1 MSQSP
6 DTEAHD
12 PTTDA
17 SAPRAPG
24 SGRTGEDEIDEV
36 SLLELAN
43 VLLKRWK
50 LIVGVPL
57 AAAVAAAVFSLV
69 VTPKFTAV
77 TTFVPEMEAE
87 GAGLPG
93 GLAGLAAQFGVGL
106 PTGGADS
113 PGFYADVLASR
124 TLQDEVLL
132 ARFADPEGTER
143 GDSATLLDL
152 LDVPG
157 EGERERLEKGRRRL
171 NKAIGVGVDDETYV
185 VTLSVKTHDRFL
197 SADVANQFIEVLN
210 RFNLETRQSN
220 AQERR
225 RFIEERLS
233 LAEDELV
240 SAEDVLKL
248 FLERNRLFRDS
259 PELNFEYERLQRQV
273 TIKQEVFT
281 ALRRSYEEA
290 RIQEVNDTPVITV
303 IDRAVPPHRK
313 SSPKRRLNV
322 ILAFMLGGVFGI
334 VGAFGQEFVER
345 ARAQDEADFEEFSSR
360 WGAIKRELVGLV
372 RRRRS

>member
-1 MSQSP
+1 
-6 DTEAHD
+6 
-12 PTTDA
+12 
-17 SAPRAPG
+17 
-24 SGRTGEDEIDEV
+24 
-36 SLLELAN
+36 
-43 VLLKRWK
+43 
-50 LIVGVPL
+50 
-57 AAAVAAAVFSLV
+57 
-69 VTPKFTAV
+69 
-77 TTFVPEMEAE
+77 
-87 GAGLPG
+87 
-93 GLAGLAAQFGVGL
+93 
-106 PTGGADS
+106 
-113 PGFYADVLASR
+113 
-124 TLQDEVLL
+124 
-132 ARFADPEGTER
+132 
-143 GDSATLLDL
+143 
-152 LDVPG
+152 
-157 EGERERLEKGRRRL
+157 
-171 NKAIGVGVDDETYV
+171 VDDETYV

>member
-1 MSQSP
+1 MSQSS
-6 DTEAHD
+6 DSEGYD
-12 PTTDA
+12 PSLDA
-17 SAPRAPG
+17 SAQRAPG
-24 SGRTGEDEIDEV
+24 HGSAGDDEYDEV
-36 SLLELAN
+36 SLLALAN

-50 LIVGVPL
+50 LIVGLPL
-57 AAAVAAAVFSLV
+57 AAAFAAAVYSLV

-77 TTFVPEMEAE
+77 TTFVPELESE
-87 GAGLPG
+87 GAGFPG

-106 PTGGADS
+106 PSGGATS

-124 TLQDEVLL
+124 TLLDQVLMT
-132 ARFADPEGTER
+132 RFADPEGVER

-152 LDVPG
+152 LKAQGDT
-157 EGERERLEKGRRRL
+157 ERARLEKGRRKL
-171 NKAIGVGVDDETYV
+171 NKAISVGVDDETYV
-185 VTLSVKTHDRFL
+185 VTLGVKTRDRFL
-197 SADVANQFIEVLN
+197 SADVANQFIELLN

-225 RFIEERLS
+225 RFVEERLS

-240 SAEDVLKL
+240 AAEEAQKL

-273 TIKQEVFT
+273 TIKQEVFIT
-281 ALRRSYEEA
+281 LRRSYEDA

-313 SSPKRRLNV
+313 ASPKRRLNV
-322 ILAFMLGGVFGI
+322 ILAFMLGGVLSI
-334 VGAFGQEFVER
+334 VGAFGLEFVER
-345 ARAQDEADFEEFSSR
+345 ARAREEADFEEFSSR
-360 WGAIKRELVGLV
+360 WSAIRSELTALV
-372 RRRRS
+372 RRRRA

>member
-1 MSQSP
+1 MSESS
-6 DTEAHD
+6 DTEGRD
-12 PTTDA
+12 PSTDA
-17 SAPRAPG
+17 SAQPAPG
-24 SGRTGEDEIDEV
+24 HGGAGDDELGEV
-36 SLLELAN
+36 SLLALAN

-50 LIVGVPL
+50 LIVGLPL
-57 AAAVAAAVFSLV
+57 AAAFAAAVYSLV
-69 VTPKFTAV
+69 VTPKFTAS
-77 TTFVPEMEAE
+77 TTFVPELDSE

-106 PTGGADS
+106 AGGGADS

-124 TLQDEVLL
+124 TLLDQMLT
-132 ARFADPEGTER
+132 ARFADPEGVER

-152 LDVPG
+152 LRAKGDT
-157 EGERERLEKGRRRL
+157 ERARLERGRRKL
-171 NKAIGVGVDDETYV
+171 NNSIAVGVDEETYV
-185 VTLSVKTHDRFL
+185 VTLSVTTRDRFL
-197 SADVANQFIEVLN
+197 SADVANQFIELLN

-225 RFIEERLS
+225 RFVEERLS
-233 LAEDELV
+233 LAEEELV
-240 SAEDVLKL
+240 TAEDALRL

-259 PELNFEYERLQRQV
+259 PELTFEYERLQRQV

-281 ALRRSYEEA
+281 TLRRSYEDA

-322 ILAFMLGGVFGI
+322 ILAFMLGGVLSI
-334 VGAFGQEFVER
+334 VWAFGQEFVER
-345 ARAQDEADFEEFSSR
+345 TRAQGEADFEEFASR
-360 WGAIKRELVGLV
+360 WGAIKRELAGLL